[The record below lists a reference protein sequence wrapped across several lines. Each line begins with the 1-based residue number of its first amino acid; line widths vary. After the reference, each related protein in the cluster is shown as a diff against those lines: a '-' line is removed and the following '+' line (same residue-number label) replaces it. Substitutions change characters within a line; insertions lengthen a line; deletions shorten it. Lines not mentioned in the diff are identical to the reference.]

1 MLGGVGTGTLRTN
14 PIIHHGI
21 TNILSQ
27 AAKLVHIFGAV
38 QEPRRPA
45 SLFQWDEILENFI
58 QFPSKSCT
66 SGQPSTLESVE
77 LPFEGLPPFFLFDF
91 TFRDRRTQQFRQPSN
106 PGHQ

>member
-1 MLGGVGTGTLRTN
+1 MGTGTLRTN
-14 PIIHHGI
+14 PIVHHGI
-21 TNILSQ
+21 ANILSQ

-58 QFPSKSCT
+58 QFPSKSHT

-77 LPFEGLPPFFLFDF
+77 LLLEGLPSFFLLNF
-91 TFRDRRTQQFRQPSN
+91 TSRDGRTQ
-106 PGHQ
+106 